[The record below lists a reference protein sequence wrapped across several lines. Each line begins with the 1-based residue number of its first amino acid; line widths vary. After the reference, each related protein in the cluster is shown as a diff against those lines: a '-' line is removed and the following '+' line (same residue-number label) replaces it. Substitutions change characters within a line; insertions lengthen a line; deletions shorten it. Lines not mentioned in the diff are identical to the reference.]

1 MNKEDIKN
9 ICSNKL
15 NEIYREICKEDGLRL
30 NVSEG
35 YIPVNMAIKM
45 DSLLEY
51 MTDHVDEI
59 LLINKQRQRP
69 APLKEEELEESM
81 FTEDNKKKEKIARQ
95 LVMIEAAGL
104 NIGKNKDDDDDGGVG
119 AGVVGVPEREFTWAE
134 SHANDYEMDI

>member
-35 YIPVNMAIKM
+35 YIPVDMAIKM

-69 APLKEEELEESM
+69 APLKEEDYIRRAMSEHE
-81 FTEDNKKKEKIARQ
+81 N
-95 LVMIEAAGL
+95 
-104 NIGKNKDDDDDGGVG
+104 DDRDL
-119 AGVVGVPEREFTWAE
+119 
-134 SHANDYEMDI
+134 

>member
-35 YIPVNMAIKM
+35 YIPVDMAIKM
-45 DSLLEY
+45 DRLLEY

-59 LLINKQRQRP
+59 LLMNKQRQRP

-81 FTEDNKKKEKIARQ
+81 FTEDNKKEEKIARQ
-95 LVMIEAAGL
+95 LTMIEAAGL
-104 NIGKNKDDDDDGGVG
+104 NIFDGIKKEDNDDGAGG
-119 AGVVGVPEREFTWAE
+119 APANEFTWDK
-134 SHANDYEMDI
+134 SHNDYEMDI